1 MRWSLRESSSEMK
14 DNLNILYWAPCS
26 PVNFRYIFYNIS
38 TPFSLGKFLSSF
50 GLGSPV
56 YSFCCVCAAGDQT
69 WSLVPRALAPE
80 SPLPS
85 CTAYPSIFNG
95 QPWRLLWQ
103 QVLDAQLMLIA
114 CFIRLVPRAVS
125 PNALPEEGSKETPL
139 VCFSLSVWM
148 LGKHGRPLM
157 MALASVGWVG
167 TDHVVGFHVCVFLL
181 RIRQRQVPHSLPL
194 TFPSHPPPC
203 SLFCLE
209 EGTLTVF
216 PS

>member
-1 MRWSLRESSSEMK
+1 M
-14 DNLNILYWAPCS
+14 
-26 PVNFRYIFYNIS
+26 
-38 TPFSLGKFLSSF
+38 GKFLFNF
-50 GLGSPV
+50 GLTSPV

-80 SPLPS
+80 
-85 CTAYPSIFNG
+85 YPSLPT
-95 QPWRLLWQ
+95 QPILSSSMDSLGGFCGSRSLT
-103 QVLDAQLMLIA
+103 LMPIA

-125 PNALPEEGSKETPL
+125 PSVLPEEGSQETPL

-157 MALASVGWVG
+157 MALVSVGWVG
-167 TDHVVGFHVCVFLL
+167 TDHVVDFRVCVFLL